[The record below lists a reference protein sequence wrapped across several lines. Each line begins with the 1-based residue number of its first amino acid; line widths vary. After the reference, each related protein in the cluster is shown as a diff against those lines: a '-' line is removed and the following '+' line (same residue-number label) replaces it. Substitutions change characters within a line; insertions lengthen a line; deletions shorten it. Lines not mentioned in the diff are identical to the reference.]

1 MCGIGDIVF
10 LARAL
15 AHQKNYDPS
24 FCVDLVTK
32 RPASELAQ
40 KVECIDKVY
49 EIEKSSDFCALV
61 GRQHDSWDA
70 ILPLGSAEA
79 SAFNSLKIDYQRL
92 LELNEF
98 FRSRMGAFGSQVWF
112 YDRPPGLI
120 YDRLH
125 VTEVLCDLLGCDRS
139 VDSKV
144 GYIEGISDQDKAA
157 EEAICKLKF
166 QCNKIIGFNTGSN
179 WLSKQWGL
187 ENYCD
192 LSIRL
197 RKHGWGIVYFGDEL
211 DHLLVD
217 RNVVSG
223 KNELNICGYYS
234 AASLPELV
242 SKCDL
247 IISGDTGVAHVA
259 DSLEVPLV
267 VLFGPTANEEYGPLS
282 KTSVAPFED
291 QSCKPCH
298 SRNCRLA
305 RNESHC
311 LTRFDVSRIYS
322 IALAMLV

>member
-15 AHQKNYDPS
+15 TNKKTFDPS

-32 RPASELAQ
+32 GPAFELAQ
-40 KVECIDKVY
+40 KVKCIDQVY
-49 EIEKSSDFCALV
+49 EIAKPSDFCALV
-61 GRQHDSWDA
+61 GRQYQSWDA

-79 SAFNSLKIDYQRL
+79 SIFNSLKIDYQRL
-92 LELNEF
+92 LELNKF
-98 FRSRMGAFGSQVWF
+98 FRSRIGAFGSQVLF
-112 YDRPPGLI
+112 YDRPSGLTH
-120 YDRLH
+120 DGLH
-125 VTEVLCDLLGCDRS
+125 VTEVLCDLLGCDGS

-144 GYIEGISDQDKAA
+144 GYIEGILDQDKAA
-157 EEAICKLKF
+157 KEAICELKSK
-166 QCNKIIGFNTGSN
+166 CNKIIGFNTGSN

-187 ENYCD
+187 ENYRD
-192 LSIRL
+192 LSNRL

-211 DHLLVD
+211 DHSSIERKVMP
-217 RNVVSG
+217 G
-223 KNELNICGYYS
+223 KNELNICGHYS
-234 AASLPELV
+234 AASLPDLV

-267 VLFGPTANEEYGPLS
+267 VLFGPTANVEYGPLS
-282 KTSVAPFED
+282 KTSVVPIEH
-291 QSCKPCH
+291 QSCTPCH

-322 IALAMLV
+322 VALTMLV